1 MTGKARFI
9 FPVVTAFMMAFLVSG
24 VITFVNLGATADF
37 LARWMHGFAIAWPS
51 AALAA
56 FVAMP
61 LARRTTAAIVR
72 LIGE

>member
-1 MTGKARFI
+1 
-9 FPVVTAFMMAFLVSG
+9 

-61 LARRTTAAIVR
+61 LARRATAAIVR